1 MNPTYFIG
9 LDVHKKMTN
18 ACVMDDVGEVVLEKR
33 FPTNKVGVDYLAN
46 NLPEGEYETA
56 VEASSCIYP
65 LVDLLCEQKLGVS
78 LAHPLGVRW
87 VTCSDKKTDRIDAR
101 KLADLLRRDSLPYAY
116 LPSKQVRGV
125 RSLVRERIQYKKQL
139 TGNRNQ
145 IHWQMMYRGLTIGHK
160 ISSKAGKKELSR
172 SGDQLIQRKVNI
184 INALDKSIQE
194 VNAEIHEAFQN
205 SPQAQTLGETIGVGE
220 YSAVLISAE
229 IAEVE
234 RFPSPKK
241 LCAYAGLVPT
251 VSQSGEKTYL
261 GKTRKHCNHR
271 LKGALITCAHVA
283 VQHDPKMREYYM
295 RLEPR
300 IGANKAIVA
309 VARKM
314 LTLMYWKLKNQQTV
328 CAEGVP
334 GV

>member
-1 MNPTYFIG
+1 MNPTYYIG

-18 ACVMDDVGEVVLEKR
+18 ACIMDDVGEVVLEKR
-33 FPTNKVGVDYLAN
+33 FPTNKIGVDYLAN
-46 NLPEGEYETA
+46 NLPPGEYETA

-65 LVDLLCEQKLGVS
+65 FVDLLCEKKLGVS
-78 LAHPLGVRW
+78 LAHPLGVKW
-87 VTCSDKKTDRIDAR
+87 VTCSEKKTDRIDAL

-116 LPSKQVRGV
+116 LPSKEVREV

-145 IHWQMMYRGLTIGHK
+145 IHWQLMYRGLTIGHK
-160 ISSKAGKKELSR
+160 IASKAGKKELSR
-172 SGDQLIQRKVNI
+172 TGNRLIQRKVSI

-194 VNAEIHEAFQN
+194 VNVEIHEVFQN
-205 SPQAQTLGETIGVGE
+205 NSYAKTLGETIGVGE

-229 IAEVE
+229 IADVY
-234 RFPSPKK
+234 RFPNPKK

-251 VSQSGEKTYL
+251 ISQSGEKTYM
-261 GKTRKHCNHR
+261 GRTRKHCNHR

-283 VQHDPKMREYYM
+283 VQHDPKMREYYQ

-300 IGANKAIVA
+300 IGTNKAIVA
-309 VARKM
+309 VAHKM
-314 LTLMYWKLKNQQTV
+314 LTLMYWKLKNQQTK
-328 CAEGVP
+328 CGGCVP
-334 GV
+334 GI